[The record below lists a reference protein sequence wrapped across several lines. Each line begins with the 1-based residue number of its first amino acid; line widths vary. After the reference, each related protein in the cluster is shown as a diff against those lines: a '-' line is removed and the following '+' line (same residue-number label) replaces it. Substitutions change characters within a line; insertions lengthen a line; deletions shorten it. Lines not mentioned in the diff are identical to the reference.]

1 MKRDPKFFN
10 ELEKV
15 LDEYFP
21 KGKCEERGAALVLF
35 AEANI
40 IHSRLMEAKKP

>member
-1 MKRDPKFFN
+1 MKVKDNNFYV

-21 KGKCEERGAALVLF
+21 KKKCKERGAAMMLF
-35 AEANI
+35 AAAIQLHEKTV
-40 IHSRLMEAKKP
+40 EK